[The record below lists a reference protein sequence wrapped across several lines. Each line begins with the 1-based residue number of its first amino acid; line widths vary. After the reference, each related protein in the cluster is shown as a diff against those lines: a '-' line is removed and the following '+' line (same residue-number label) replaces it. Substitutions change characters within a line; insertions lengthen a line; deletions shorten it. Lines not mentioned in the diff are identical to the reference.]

1 MIPHFYCIWIVVFV
15 FTLIEIIYANSLKS
29 HVVLQGLF
37 IMENSRS
44 PATFPPLQQRLLAIY
59 FGIYL
64 L

>member
-1 MIPHFYCIWIVVFV
+1 MIPHFYCILIVVFV
-15 FTLIEIIYANSLKS
+15 FTLTEIIYANSFKI

-37 IMENSRS
+37 IMENSHP
-44 PATFPPLQQRLLAIY
+44 PATFPPLQQGLLAIY